1 MSAQDNTRLI
11 QESYAAFGRGDI
23 PAVMEYLTDDI
34 EWYGAGPKEL
44 PLAGTWRGR
53 NEVREF
59 FRDLNETQEILTFE
73 PQEFIAE
80 GDTVVVLLRYRAR
93 VKATGRTVE
102 TDLVH
107 FFTVRGGKV
116 SRLRQFYDTAAL
128 LYAHDGALR
137 AQAASGA

>member
-23 PAVMEYLTDDI
+23 PVVLDYLTDDI

-59 FRDLNETQEILTFE
+59 FKDLNETQEILAFE

-80 GDTVVVLLRYRAR
+80 GDTVVVLLRYRTR
-93 VKATGRTVE
+93 VKATGRIVE

-107 FFTVRGGKV
+107 VFTVRNGKV
-116 SRLRQFYDTAAL
+116 ARLRQFYDTAAA
-128 LYAHDGALR
+128 LYGHDLVLA
-137 AQAASGA
+137 APVASGA